1 MEEQSQTEVVAHEI
15 DDTIAMLEAQVEQ
28 LKQELREVN
37 EQADRLQSAE
47 FSERETVMVLG

>member
-1 MEEQSQTEVVAHEI
+1 MEEQSQTEVVAHET

-37 EQADRLQSAE
+37 EQADRLQCAE

>member
-1 MEEQSQTEVVAHEI
+1 MEEQSQTEEVANEA

>member
-15 DDTIAMLEAQVEQ
+15 DYTIAMLEAQVEQ

-37 EQADRLQSAE
+37 EQADRLQ
-47 FSERETVMVLG
+47 